1 MPTDSGTL
9 GGDIPKTGGVATL
22 FTLLALFNHD
32 DMHKKFKHDYESGN
46 IRYGEMKA
54 FIAEAIFQE
63 LQPIQEKRK
72 YYEDHPE
79 IVDGILEKSRLAC
92 QEIARATL
100 KEVKEKMGL
109 PM

>member
-1 MPTDSGTL
+1 MSKTVEGSSINLADDLETIQKKLAKVATDSGTL

-79 IVDGILEKSRLAC
+79 IVDG
-92 QEIARATL
+92 
-100 KEVKEKMGL
+100 
-109 PM
+109 